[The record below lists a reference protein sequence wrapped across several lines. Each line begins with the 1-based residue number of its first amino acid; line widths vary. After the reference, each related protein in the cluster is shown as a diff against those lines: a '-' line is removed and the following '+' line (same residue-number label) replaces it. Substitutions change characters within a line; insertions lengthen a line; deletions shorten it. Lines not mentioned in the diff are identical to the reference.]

1 MAQERTDQ
9 SGERTEQATPLRLE
23 EARKG
28 GQVPRSA
35 DLTAAAAGLAA
46 LLVLALAGP
55 GLLREMTSMTAALL
69 DGRGM
74 ALDPARGEI
83 GQAVSQAAG
92 GAIARAGG
100 IMAAIA
106 GLIAVAAFAQV
117 GPLWATGRIAA
128 DWDRVSMSAGW
139 RRLMSSRTL
148 VRAVF
153 AAAKV
158 ASAGA
163 VAWWSAQRML
173 GRMLAAPRLDA
184 WPLAAEAG
192 NMIAAAMLWVCLCL
206 LALGAAEYLYQR
218 WQHGRDLRMTRRQW
232 LDDMKRAEGDPA
244 TRRRRRQLGRQ
255 ITRRGHAPAATRK
268 ENSIAESAQDAEDA
282 EDINE

>member
-9 SGERTEQATPLRLE
+9 TGERTERATPLRLE
-23 EARKG
+23 EARRR

-35 DLTAAAAGLAA
+35 DLTSAAAGLLT

-69 DGRGM
+69 DNRGA
-74 ALDPARGEI
+74 ALDPARDEI
-83 GQAVSQAAG
+83 GQAVSKAAG
-92 GAIARAGG
+92 GAIVRSVGL
-100 IMAAIA
+100 MTAIA

-117 GPLWATGRIAA
+117 GSVWATERIAA
-128 DWDRVSMSAGW
+128 DWDRVSVSTGW

-153 AAAKV
+153 AVAKV
-158 ASAGA
+158 AAAGA
-163 VAWWSAQRML
+163 VAWWSGQRMID
-173 GRMLAAPRLDA
+173 RMAAAPRLDA
-184 WPLAAEAG
+184 WSLAGEAG
-192 NMIAAAMLWVCLCL
+192 NLAAVVMLRVGLCL

-218 WQHGRDLRMTRRQW
+218 WQHGRDLRMTRREW

-255 ITRRGHAPAATRK
+255 ITASQASMRK
-268 ENSIAESAQDAEDA
+268 SNDR
-282 EDINE
+282 